1 MNENFTINSSAVK
14 SAREKLYVPKGATLG
29 LKVMYKYYKILAVI
43 IPFFIAATLLLYGL
57 FDGGFGSIALGI
69 WIALSALI
77 NWIVLQ
83 IFNAFITMTKAAEYY
98 IAIVQKTYDVHD

>member
-1 MNENFTINSSAVK
+1 MNSFTDNSTPSK
-14 SAREKLYVPKGATLG
+14 PARDKLYVPKGATLG
-29 LKVMYKYYKILAVI
+29 LKVMYKYYKIFAVI
-43 IPFFIAATLLLYGL
+43 IPFFIAAILLLYGL
-57 FDGGFGSIALGI
+57 FDGGLGLIALGI

-98 IAIVQKTYDVHD
+98 IAIVKKTYDVHD